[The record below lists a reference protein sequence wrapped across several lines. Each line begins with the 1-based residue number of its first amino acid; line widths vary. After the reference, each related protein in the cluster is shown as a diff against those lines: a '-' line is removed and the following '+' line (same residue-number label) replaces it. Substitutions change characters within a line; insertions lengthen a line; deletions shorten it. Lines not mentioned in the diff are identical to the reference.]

1 MNDRFWDD
9 LPPANAPQNPYAP
22 TATVGDA
29 IPGMVGVSAS
39 DEQIRRN
46 FLTHEASVQ
55 GVGALYLLGGVIV
68 TIAGAGMAISLIA
81 SVNNAPPEGIAFGLG
96 IGVAYFVMG
105 IFQSWVGI
113 GLRKL
118 NPPAR
123 IGGIVL
129 SCIGLLAIPIGTLIS
144 GYFLYL
150 LASSKGQYVFSPEYT
165 RIRKATPHIV
175 YKTSIWVWVVLA
187 LFILLIVSMIVLAF
201 SSGGNRWN

>member
-9 LPPANAPQNPYAP
+9 LPPVNAPQNPYAP
-22 TATVGDA
+22 TATAGDA
-29 IPGMVGVSAS
+29 IPGMVGMSTS
-39 DEQIRRN
+39 DVQVRN
-46 FLTHEASVQ
+46 QFLSHEASVQ
-55 GVGALYLLGGVIV
+55 GVGALYLLGGVFLTLGGAAA
-68 TIAGAGMAISLIA
+68 TIAILARI
-81 SVNNAPPEGIAFGLG
+81 NEAPPEGIAFGLG
-96 IGVAYFVMG
+96 IGVAYLAMG

-129 SCIGLLAIPIGTLIS
+129 SCLGLLAIPIGTLIS

-187 LFILLIVSMIVLAF
+187 LFILFIVGMIVMAF
-201 SSGGNRWN
+201 SGARWN